1 VSNFTET
8 EVKLYVPDLEAVARR
23 LQEVKARLKTARVHE
38 VNVRYDTDAM
48 KLSRGQ
54 KVLRLRRDNRVRL
67 TVKDER
73 GEPNASGVSSRYEA
87 EVEVSD
93 FDEMEAILEK
103 LGYRPY
109 MTYEKY
115 RTTYELEGAEVTLD
129 EMPFGSF
136 VEIEGDVDAIEQAL
150 ELLQLQEATRFG
162 EGYIL
167 LFENVK
173 RNLGLQMQDLVFENF
188 KGIDV
193 PQSAF
198 EGWST
203 GAQS

>member
-136 VEIEGDVDAIEQAL
+136 VEIEGDEDAIERAL

-198 EGWST
+198 KGWNT
-203 GAQS
+203 GVQS

>member
-8 EVKLYVPDLEAVARR
+8 EVKLYVPDLASVAQR
-23 LQEVKARLKTARVHE
+23 LEEVHAKLKTPRVYE
-38 VNVRYDTDAM
+38 VNVRYDNETM
-48 KLSRGQ
+48 KLSRGR

-67 TVKDER
+67 TYKDER
-73 GEPNASGVSSRYEA
+73 GERNASGASSRYEA
-87 EVEVSD
+87 EVDVSD

-103 LGYRPY
+103 LGYKPF

-129 EMPFGSF
+129 EMPFGNF
-136 VEIEGDVDAIEQAL
+136 VEIEGDEDAIEQAL
-150 ELLQLQEATRFG
+150 EQLQLHDATRFG

-198 EGWST
+198 ES
-203 GAQS
+203 